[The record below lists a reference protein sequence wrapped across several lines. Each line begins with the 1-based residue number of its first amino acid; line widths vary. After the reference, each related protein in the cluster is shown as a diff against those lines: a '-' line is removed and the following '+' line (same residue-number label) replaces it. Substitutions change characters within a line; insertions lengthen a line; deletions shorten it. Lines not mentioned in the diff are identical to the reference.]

1 MKTAWFF
8 FGGGDNR
15 FVFVSLVAVTTA
27 LAFSYYGGGD
37 NRLVFLAA
45 VTTALFML
53 VSFWSPHQPW
63 KAAKGKKGK
72 ATKAAAKAKAKCK
85 RSADA
90 KARHRNGGKPKL
102 ASWLKARPN
111 GCGKCRYIPG
121 CTKSCYLVRGEK
133 VPK

>member
-1 MKTAWFF
+1 MTTASPSCS
-8 FGGGDNR
+8 GGGDNR
-15 FVFVSLVAVTTA
+15 CVVVSLVAATTA
-27 LAFSYYGGGD
+27 CF
-37 NRLVFLAA
+37 FLAA
-45 VTTALFML
+45 VATALFML
-53 VSFWSPHQPW
+53 VSFGIPPPQPW

-72 ATKAAAKAKAKCK
+72 ATKAAAKKGAKRK
-85 RSADA
+85 RSTDEA
-90 KARHRNGGKPKL
+90 KPRHRDGGKTKL